1 MFHGTKTRIKKYFK
15 NLDRIRPRGS
25 KTQMRR
31 SRDGVKNVE
40 LIKRKLQDAVA
51 LAKTTL
57 KPPPDI
63 ITINGGANTVYVT
76 VEEVKIGSNGESWL
90 YIFGSGRD
98 RKREI
103 LFKASKDKFRTIVF
117 VGFTDSRIFIMEK
130 ILKLTFLYCSTCQI
144 SIRGGSVGPIEFIK
158 CISTNIDIRGD
169 AILPIVQV
177 DMSDNIHFYQ
187 RSPEVVYAVCG
198 CTNITGVIVDPGSGE
213 RIKQTP
219 MQTNMFGEQ
228 TFLLFSKTEGI
239 VQIQERYA
247 LNNIVQHLMFHEEE
261 DVDSEDEGSAANYKT
276 LAFSP
281 N

>member
-1 MFHGTKTRIKKYFK
+1 
-15 NLDRIRPRGS
+15 
-25 KTQMRR
+25 MRR
-31 SRDGVKNVE
+31 SRDGPRNVE
-40 LIKRKLQDAVA
+40 LIKRKLQDAVT

-63 ITINGGANTVYVT
+63 ITINGGPNTVYVT
-76 VEEVKIGSNGESWL
+76 VEEVKIGDGLETNRWL
-90 YIFGSGRD
+90 YIFGSGQD

-103 LFKASKDKFRTIVF
+103 LFKAPKEKFRTIVF
-117 VGFTDSRIFIMEK
+117 VGLADSRIFIMEK

-144 SIRGGSVGPIEFIK
+144 SIRGGSVGPVEFIK
-158 CISTNIDIRGD
+158 CVSTNIDIRGD
-169 AILPIVQV
+169 ATLPIVQV
-177 DMSDNIHFYQ
+177 DMSNNVHFYQ
-187 RSPEVVYAVCG
+187 RSPEIVYAVCG

-219 MQTNMFGEQ
+219 MQTSMFGEQ

-261 DVDSEDEGSAANYKT
+261 NVDSEDEDSEGSAAKYKT